1 MQSSPSRD
9 RSTSRKVGRAKQ
21 SIFLMLFCAAAILGG
36 LGSRLTYLQV
46 LEGTQN
52 RSRAENNRIRV
63 IARMPERG
71 KILDRKGR
79 LLAGSRLTH
88 SVFLWPLAHKKEEW
102 PGVLEKLAPI
112 LKTTPEELKKT
123 LDKSGYDS
131 VQRVKVSR
139 GVSPAQITAIAENIV
154 DLGGAQGVQVDGET
168 TREYRY
174 GDLAAH
180 VLGYTGELTDEQ
192 YEKLKSKGYRLGDV
206 IGKMG
211 IEASYEEQ
219 LRGEGG
225 GQQMVVDASGNPVQ
239 ILKDKPSRTGK
250 DLTLTLDLDLQKAAT
265 DALGGITGSIVAID
279 PNNGAILA
287 MVSNP
292 GFDPN
297 IFAKRLSPEVWDR
310 LQALNDPFLNRNLQ
324 TFPPASTFK
333 IITTA
338 AALESGGFTGD
349 EVYQT
354 YPSLTIAGTTFG
366 EWNHAGFGPL
376 GFPGAIA
383 NSSDTFFYQVAQ
395 KMGGDPIIDWS
406 RRFGLGTLTGIDLI
420 DEVDPGLVP
429 DATWKLKNEK
439 IEWSIGDAV
448 NMSIGQGALLT
459 SPLQVAVM
467 FAVSAN
473 GGYRVKPHLLK
484 DNEES
489 RSWREDLKMKP
500 STIAVI
506 NEGLRGV
513 IEYGTA
519 SALNGGSVPIAGK
532 SGTSEDLGDG
542 SNTWFGAF
550 GPVKKPEIVVVAFG
564 ERTGGGGGSLMGPKV
579 KQVIDA
585 YFALKNTPKDALDKK
600 LREENKLKENPAAE
614 IETPATPQ

>member
-1 MQSSPSRD
+1 MQSTPTRD
-9 RSTSRKVGRAKQ
+9 RATSRKVGRAKQ
-21 SIFLMLFCAAAILGG
+21 SIFLMLLCTAVIVGA
-36 LGSRLTYLQV
+36 LGSRLVYLQI
-46 LEGTQN
+46 LEGNQN
-52 RSRAENNRIRV
+52 RNRADNNRIRL
-63 IARMPERG
+63 ISRTPERG

-79 LLAGSRLTH
+79 MLAGSRLTH
-88 SVFLWPLAHKKEEW
+88 SVFLWPMTKKREEW
-102 PGVLEKLAPI
+102 PGILAKLAPI
-112 LKTTPEELKKT
+112 LKTSPQDLQKT
-123 LDKSGYDS
+123 LDKAGYDS
-131 VQRVKVSR
+131 LHRVKVARS
-139 GVSPAQITAIAENIV
+139 VSPAQITTIAENMQE
-154 DLGGAQGVQVDGET
+154 LGGSQAVQVDGET

-192 YEKLKSKGYRLGDV
+192 YEKLKGKGYRLGDV

-211 IEASYEEQ
+211 VEASYEEL

-225 GQQMVVDASGNPVQ
+225 GQQVVVDASGNLVQ
-239 ILKDKPSRTGK
+239 VLKDKPGRTGK
-250 DLTLTLDLDLQKAAT
+250 DITLTIDLDLQKAAA

-279 PNNGAILA
+279 PNNGAVLA

-297 IFAKRLSPEVWDR
+297 IFAKRLNQETWDR
-310 LQALNDPFLNRNLQ
+310 LNALNHPFINRNLQ

-333 IITTA
+333 IVTTA
-338 AALESGGFTGD
+338 AAIESGNFKGD
-349 EVYQT
+349 EVFQT
-354 YPSLTIAGTTFG
+354 YPSLTIGGTTFG

-376 GFPGAIA
+376 GFPGAMA
-383 NSSDTFFYQVAQ
+383 HSSDTFFYQVAQ

-406 RRFGLGTLTGIDLI
+406 RRFGLGVKTGIDLL
-420 DEVDPGLVP
+420 DEDDAGLVP
-429 DATWKLKNEK
+429 DAAWKLKNEK

-467 FAVSAN
+467 FAVAAN

-500 STIAVI
+500 STIAII
-506 NEGLRGV
+506 NEGLQEV
-513 IEYGTA
+513 MTYGTA
-519 SALNGGSVPIAGK
+519 SALGGGPIVLAGK

-542 SNTWFGAF
+542 SNTWFGVF
-550 GPVKKPEIVVVAFG
+550 GPAAKPEIVVVAFG
-564 ERTGGGGGSLMGPKV
+564 ERTGGGGGSLMGPKA
-579 KQVIDA
+579 KQVVDA
-585 YFALKNTPKDALDKK
+585 YFALKNAPKDALEK
-600 LREENKLKENPAAE
+600 KLKEEKKLEEGEKPNEGEA
-614 IETPATPQ
+614 PQ

>member
-1 MQSSPSRD
+1 MQSPTTHD
-9 RSTSRKVGRAKQ
+9 RSKARASSRKVGRERQ
-21 SIFLMLFCAAAILGG
+21 SIFMMMLCATAIVGG
-36 LGSRLTYLQV
+36 LGSRLTYLQI
-46 LEGTQN
+46 LEGSQN
-52 RSRAENNRIRV
+52 RDRANNNRVRLISRT
-63 IARMPERG
+63 PERG
-71 KILDRKGR
+71 KILDRKGHI
-79 LLAGSRLTH
+79 LAGSRLTH
-88 SVFLWPLAHKKEEW
+88 SLYLWPMEQKKADWPKTLAKLASIINKPQAE
-102 PGVLEKLAPI
+102 LEKRLAQA
-112 LKTTPEELKKT
+112 
-123 LDKSGYDS
+123 GYES
-131 VQRVKVSR
+131 MYRVKVAA
-139 GVSPAQITAIAENIV
+139 GITPAQMTIIAESSSE
-154 DLGGAQGVQVDGET
+154 LQGVKIDGET
-168 TREYRY
+168 TREYKY

-206 IGKMG
+206 VGRAG
-211 IEASYEEQ
+211 IEASYEDQ

-225 GQQMVVDASGNPVQ
+225 GQRVEVNAAGDVVQ
-239 ILKDKPSRTGK
+239 ILQEKPSRTGK
-250 DLTLTLDLDLQKAAT
+250 ELTLTIDLDLQRAAT
-265 DALGGITGSIVAID
+265 EALGGMTGSIVAMD

-297 IFAKRLSPEVWDR
+297 IFSKPLSQEVWER
-310 LQALNDPFLNRNLQ
+310 LTDLNHPLINRNLQ

-338 AALESGGFTGD
+338 AAMESGGFTGD

-354 YPSLTIAGTTFG
+354 YPSLTVGGTTFG

-376 GFPGAIA
+376 GFGGAIA

-406 RRFGLGTLTGIDLI
+406 RRFGLGTLTGIDLT

-429 DATWKLKNEK
+429 DPAWKLKNDK
-439 IEWSIGDAV
+439 IEWSIGDAI

-467 FAVSAN
+467 FSVAAN
-473 GGYRVKPHLLK
+473 NGFRVKPHLLK
-484 DNEES
+484 DNEEA

-500 STIAVI
+500 KTIATI
-506 NEGLRGV
+506 QEGLRGV
-513 IEYGTA
+513 VEYGTA
-519 SALNGGSVPIAGK
+519 NALSGGPIPIAGK

-542 SNTWFGAF
+542 SNTWFGAY
-550 GPVKKPEIVVVAFG
+550 GPIQKPEIVVVAFG

-579 KQVIDA
+579 KQVIES
-585 YFALKNTPKDALDKK
+585 YFALKNAPKDALDKK
-600 LREENKLKENPAAE
+600 LRDEKKN
-614 IETPATPQ
+614 Q

>member
-1 MQSSPSRD
+1 MQSSSPGD
-9 RSTSRKVGRAKQ
+9 RPTSRKVGRAKQ
-21 SIFLMLFCAAAILGG
+21 SIFLMLFCVASILGA
-36 LGSRLTYLQV
+36 LGSRLIYLQV
-46 LEGTQN
+46 LEGSQN

-63 IARMPERG
+63 IARTPERG
-71 KILDRKGR
+71 KIVDRKGR

-88 SVFLWPLAHKKEEW
+88 SVFLWPMAHKKEAW
-102 PGVLEKLAPI
+102 PGVLEKLGPI
-112 LKTTPEELKKT
+112 LKMPPEELQKI
-123 LDKSGYDS
+123 LDKKGYDS
-131 VQRVKVSR
+131 VERVKVTR
-139 GVSPAQITAIAENIV
+139 GVSPAQITTIAENIV
-154 DLGGAQGVQVDGET
+154 ELGGAQGVQVDGET

-192 YEKLKSKGYRLGDV
+192 YEKLKPKGYRLGDV

-211 IEASYEEQ
+211 IEASYEDQ

-239 ILKDKPSRTGK
+239 ILADKPSRTGK

-265 DALGGITGSIVAID
+265 DALGGMTGSIVAID

-287 MVSNP
+287 MVSYP

-297 IFAKRLSPEVWDR
+297 IFTKSLSQESLDR
-310 LQALNDPFLNRNLQ
+310 LNALNNPFLNRNLQ

-338 AALESGGFTGD
+338 AAIESGGFTGD

-354 YPSLTIAGTTFG
+354 YPSLTIGGTTFG

-406 RRFGLGTLTGIDLI
+406 RRFGLGALTGIDLM

-429 DATWKLKNEK
+429 DPAWKLKNEK

-467 FAVSAN
+467 FAVAAN

-489 RSWREDLKMKP
+489 RHWREDLKMKP
-500 STIAVI
+500 STIATI

-519 SALNGGSVPIAGK
+519 NALSGGSIPIAGK

-550 GPVKKPEIVVVAFG
+550 GPTTKPEIVVVAFG

-579 KQVIDA
+579 KQVVEA
-585 YFALKNTPKDALDKK
+585 YFALKNTPKDSLDKK
-600 LREENKLKENPAAE
+600 LREENKLKENPANDVE
-614 IETPATPQ
+614 SPSTPQ